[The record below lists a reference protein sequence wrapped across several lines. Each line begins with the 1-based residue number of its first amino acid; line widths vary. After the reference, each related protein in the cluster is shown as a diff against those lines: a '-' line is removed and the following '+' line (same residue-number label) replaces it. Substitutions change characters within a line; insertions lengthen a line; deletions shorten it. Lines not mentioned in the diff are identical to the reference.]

1 MISSERASQE
11 EQNNA
16 NFNFIAPSSEC
27 RREVTV
33 DYNIMLSRSVCISCS
48 GELPSMQ
55 ALAENH
61 PSEVKKTVDALSSS
75 LNSVYDQHRMTVVAF
90 YSEVGN

>member
-33 DYNIMLSRSVCISCS
+33 DYMLSRSVCISCS

-55 ALAENH
+55 GFGGE
-61 PSEVKKTVDALSSS
+61 PP
-75 LNSVYDQHRMTVVAF
+75 
-90 YSEVGN
+90 VGGEEDSGRSQLLLEQRLRPAQDDRGRLLL